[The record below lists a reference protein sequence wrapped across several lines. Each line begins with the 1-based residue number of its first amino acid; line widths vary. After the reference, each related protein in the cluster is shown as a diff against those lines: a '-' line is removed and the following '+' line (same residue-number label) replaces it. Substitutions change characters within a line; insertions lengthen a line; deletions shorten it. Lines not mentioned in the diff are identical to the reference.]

1 MLNLIA
7 YLCLLM
13 FNSKLEEEAQ
23 KFLDQRNKDTD
34 PDKIREE
41 LIKILEKFLDQLKNK
56 GA

>member
-1 MLNLIA
+1 
-7 YLCLLM
+7 M